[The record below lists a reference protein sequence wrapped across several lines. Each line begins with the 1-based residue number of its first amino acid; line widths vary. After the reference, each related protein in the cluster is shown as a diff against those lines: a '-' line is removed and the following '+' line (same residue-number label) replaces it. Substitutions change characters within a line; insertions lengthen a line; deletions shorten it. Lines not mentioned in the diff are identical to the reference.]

1 MNAPQRQPKQAKVTA
16 PLGKRSHNVM
26 TGFDSPTVQ
35 ALQACAGAHVEFRS
49 VQCRGR
55 EVRVL
60 VMCSSAQS
68 NGIDTGGQC
77 LKRTRPHRRC
87 LAARG
92 RLLRRRG
99 LPSGTPFPSMIPGVV
114 LSLQPRRVAPKSG
127 AAVAGTRNQYHC
139 WTAQLGLPLRHHT
152 SAPHIV
158 HHHCPQMVGPRP
170 RGPFPAA
177 ICCDCVGR
185 TWEGGP
191 LLVIGCHVAT
201 SIRKNGE
208 SAARTTGL
216 GGHGTYPFW

>member
-1 MNAPQRQPKQAKVTA
+1 M
-16 PLGKRSHNVM
+16 
-26 TGFDSPTVQ
+26 
-35 ALQACAGAHVEFRS
+35 
-49 VQCRGR
+49 
-55 EVRVL
+55 L

-185 TWEGGP
+185 TWEEEAHCLSLG
-191 LLVIGCHVAT
+191 VT
-201 SIRKNGE
+201 SPRRFEKMVKVRPVLR
-208 SAARTTGL
+208 AL
-216 GGHGTYPFW
+216 GGMGHIPFGKSMGKSMRLAVGNLKW